1 MEHISTTT
9 LIVTLIVMVVIS
21 AYFSGS
27 ETGMMTLNRYR
38 LRHMAKQGN
47 RQAKRVEKL
56 LRKPDRL
63 ISLVLIG
70 NNLVNILASALGTIV
85 GMRLYG
91 DAGVAIAT
99 GVLTFVVLVFAE
111 VLPKTIA
118 ALYPEKVAYP
128 SSLLLAPLQIL
139 MMPLVWL
146 LNTITR
152 ILMRMMGIKTDIVIS
167 GALSKD
173 ELRTIVNE
181 SRSQISRRNQDMLLS
196 VLDLEKVSVD
206 DIMVPR
212 NDIVGININDDW
224 KSIVRQLT
232 HSPHGRI
239 VLYRDTLDD
248 EIKDRAFF
256 ANPVL
261 TGAVDKAKNA
271 GKAVHIM
278 GLLSAGGVHSHED
291 HIMAMVELA
300 AERGAEKIYLHAFLD
315 GRDTPPR
322 SAESSLKKFEEKFAA
337 LGKGRVASIIGRY
350 YAMDRDNRWDRVEK
364 AYDLL
369 TLAQGEFQADTAVAG
384 LQAAYAR
391 DENDE
396 FVKATVIRAEGQPDA
411 AMEDGDAL
419 IFMNFRAD
427 RAREITRAF
436 VNADFDGF
444 ARKKVVNVDFVMLT
458 EYAADIKT
466 AVAYPPASLVNTF
479 GEWMA
484 KNDKTQLRISET
496 EKYAHVTFFFNG
508 GVEESFKGEDRI
520 LINSPKVATYDLQP
534 EMSSAEL
541 TEKLVAAIKSGKYD
555 TIICNYPNGDMVG
568 HTGVMEAAV
577 KAVEALD
584 HCVEEVAKAVESV
597 GGQLLI
603 TADHGNAEQ
612 MRDPATGQA
621 HTAHTNLPVPLIYVG
636 DKNVKAVEGG
646 KLSDIAPTMLSLMGM
661 EIPQEMTGKPLFIV
675 E

>member
-1 MEHISTTT
+1 MS
-9 LIVTLIVMVVIS
+9 VTKKPMVLVILDGYGYREDQQDNAIFNAKTPVMD
-21 AYFSGS
+21 A
-27 ETGMMTLNRYR
+27 LW
-38 LRHMAKQGN
+38 
-47 RQAKRVEKL
+47 AKRPHTLVDASGLEVGL
-56 LRKPDRL
+56 PDRQM
-63 ISLVLIG
+63 G
-70 NNLVNILASALGTIV
+70 NSEVGHVNL
-85 GMRLYG
+85 
-91 DAGVAIAT
+91 
-99 GVLTFVVLVFAE
+99 
-111 VLPKTIA
+111 
-118 ALYPEKVAYP
+118 
-128 SSLLLAPLQIL
+128 
-139 MMPLVWL
+139 
-146 LNTITR
+146 
-152 ILMRMMGIKTDIVIS
+152 
-167 GALSKD
+167 GA
-173 ELRTIVNE
+173 
-181 SRSQISRRNQDMLLS
+181 
-196 VLDLEKVSVD
+196 
-206 DIMVPR
+206 
-212 NDIVGININDDW
+212 
-224 KSIVRQLT
+224 
-232 HSPHGRI
+232 GRI
-239 VLYRDTLDD
+239 VYQDLTRLDV
-248 EIKDRAFF
+248 EIKERNFF
-256 ANPVL
+256 SNPAL
-261 TGAVDKAKNA
+261 AGAVDNA
-271 GKAVHIM
+271 VAQGKAVHIM

-291 HIMAMVELA
+291 HILAMVELA
-300 AERGAEKIYLHAFLD
+300 AARGAEKIYLHAFLD

-322 SAESSLKKFEEKFAA
+322 SAESSLKRFEEKFAE
-337 LGKGRVASIIGRY
+337 LGKGRVATIIGRY
-350 YAMDRDNRWDRVEK
+350 YAMDRDNRWDRVEQ
-364 AYDLL
+364 AYDLM
-369 TLAQGEFQADTAVAG
+369 TQAKGEYQADTAVAA

-396 FVKATVIRAEGQPDA
+396 FVKATVIRAAGQADS
-411 AMEDGDAL
+411 AMQDGDAL

-444 ARKKVVNVDFVMLT
+444 ARKKTIKLGEFVMLT
-458 EYAADIKT
+458 EYAADIKAT
-466 AVAYPPASLVNTF
+466 CAYPPASLANTF

-508 GVEESFKGEDRI
+508 GVEEPFSGEDRI

-568 HTGVMEAAV
+568 HTGVFEAAV
-577 KAVEALD
+577 TAVETLD
-584 HCVEEVAKAVESV
+584 KCIAEVADAVESA

-636 DKNVKAVEGG
+636 GKSVKAVSGG